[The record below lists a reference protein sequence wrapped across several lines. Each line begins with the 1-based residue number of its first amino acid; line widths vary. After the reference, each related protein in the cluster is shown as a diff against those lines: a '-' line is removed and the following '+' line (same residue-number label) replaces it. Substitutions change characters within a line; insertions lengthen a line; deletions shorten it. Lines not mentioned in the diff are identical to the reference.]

1 MRSFLR
7 SLLNLADVRE
17 RAIHIEDKV
26 DGLSSLLDDVRQR
39 TAGIENNV
47 TDLNSVLADTR
58 QRSIDVES
66 KIGALDSVLVDMRQ
80 RVINT
85 EVKLDQL
92 ARSKS
97 DSTGQAYAGHPD
109 QRYGHLTYSQHG
121 EDLVFA
127 SLFEQLGIKRASYLD
142 IGAHHPLHCSNTALL
157 YNGGSRGVNVD
168 ANPDV
173 MPEFH
178 RLRPS
183 DININVGVGP
193 EPGVMTFYRIDALS
207 GRNTFSREAALRFV
221 GDHPQFNI
229 SDELQIPVVTLNQ
242 LVDQYCEGQ
251 FPHLLSL
258 DAEGLDYAILEST
271 SFATSSPAVICV
283 ETYSAAG
290 QRSGDII
297 RLLELRT
304 FVPYVRMGE
313 NVLFLRRELGERLT
327 R

>member
-7 SLLNLADVRE
+7 SLLDLPDIRE
-17 RAIHIEDKV
+17 RAIHIEDKI
-26 DGLSSLLDDVRQR
+26 DGLNSLLADARQR
-39 TAGIENNV
+39 TADVENNIAGV
-47 TDLNSVLADTR
+47 NSVLA
-58 QRSIDVES
+58 E
-66 KIGALDSVLVDMRQ
+66 MRQ
-80 RVINT
+80 RAINI
-85 EVKLDQL
+85 ELKLDHLVTQ
-92 ARSKS
+92 SKR
-97 DSTGQAYAGHPD
+97 DDAGQGYAGHPD

-127 SLFEQLGIKRASYLD
+127 SLFEQLGIERPSYLD

-157 YNGGSRGVNVD
+157 YSRGSRGVNVD

-178 RLRPS
+178 RLRPD
-183 DININVGVGP
+183 DININTGVGP

-207 GRNTFSREAALRFV
+207 GRNTFSREAALHFID
-221 GDHPQFNI
+221 DHPQFKI
-229 SDELQIPVVTLNQ
+229 SDELQIPVLTLNQ
-242 LVDQYCEGQ
+242 LIDQYCNGQ

-271 SFATSSPAVICV
+271 SFATSAPVVICV

-290 QRSGDII
+290 RRSDDIF
-297 RLLELRT
+297 RLLELRA

-313 NVLFLRRELGERLT
+313 NALFLRQEFGKQLIL
-327 R
+327 